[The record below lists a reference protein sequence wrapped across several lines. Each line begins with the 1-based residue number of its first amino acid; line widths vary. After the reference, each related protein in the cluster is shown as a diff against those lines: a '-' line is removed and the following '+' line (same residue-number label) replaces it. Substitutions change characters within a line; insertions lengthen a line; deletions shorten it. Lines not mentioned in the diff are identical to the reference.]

1 MNPIDRHARK
11 QVLLTRIAFERV
23 ELQRDLAQLRQAAR
37 VPQLLR
43 GLVGAS
49 LGRSLF
55 GAGSAATGG
64 AAAKGWVG
72 LVLSL
77 LRRYRVAAVLLGGV
91 APLLRGRGGWRRA
104 VRLGALGAAA
114 WFGWRATRNRDRNRN
129 R

>member
-23 ELQRDLAQLRQAAR
+23 ELQRDLEQLRQAAR

-55 GAGSAATGG
+55 GAGGAATGG
-64 AAAKGWVG
+64 SAAKGWLG
-72 LVLSL
+72 LALSL
-77 LRRYRVAAVLLGGV
+77 LRRYRVAAVLLGAV
-91 APLLRGRGGWRRA
+91 TPLLRGRGGWRR
-104 VRLGALGAAA
+104 L
-114 WFGWRATRNRDRNRN
+114 
-129 R
+129 